1 MELYWVSAIVQN
13 KDNKRVWQ
21 LAMNEGELT
30 IDKAM
35 ETITLLKE
43 NHIVLSAWVDVFD
56 ENNVKQTVFHECY
69 INAFGNV
76 MNY

>member
-1 MELYWVSAIVQN
+1 MKLYWVSAIVQN
-13 KDNKRVWQ
+13 KDNKKVWQ

-43 NHIVLSAWVDVFD
+43 NHTVLSAWVDVFD

-76 MNY
+76 M